1 MKQGFLILLLFA
13 CIGSAAAQRTVK
25 YLDYLGR
32 SVPVERA
39 SFYATTLSV
48 NDLYYHQIFYI
59 REDRLQ
65 MDGFFTEADCKIK
78 QGLFYYYYPN
88 GNIEKLCN
96 YKKNKLNGRYVS
108 FYENG
113 MMKDSAYY
121 TNGRINGYK
130 FSWHNNG
137 MFKDSM
143 FIYDD
148 GGGGSISWYRN
159 GQPCSGGYFAAGGQP
174 RGTWQYFHFNGKPAA
189 KERHENGKLVEKKYY
204 DTSGNEEQDS
214 TNTDRV
220 LSFPGGDAG
229 WKKYVEDRAI
239 IPTGWESIKT
249 GDIVVGITAIIDHE
263 GHVTDAFVS
272 SPFHP
277 AFDQLALK
285 TITSSPPWLPAIEH
299 HRAVDTEVVL
309 PVSFVQAK

>member
-1 MKQGFLILLLFA
+1 MKHGFFTLLLFA
-13 CIGSAAAQRTVK
+13 CIGSATAQYNEN

-32 SVPVERA
+32 PVPVERA
-39 SFYATTLSV
+39 SFYTTTYLV
-48 NDLYYHQIFYI
+48 NDLYYHKVYYI

-65 MDGFFTEADCKIK
+65 MDGFFTKADCKIK

-96 YKKNKLNGRYVS
+96 YKKNKLNGRYIS
-108 FYENG
+108 FYKNG

-121 TNGRINGYK
+121 TDDRINGYK
-130 FSWHNNG
+130 FSWHSNG

-143 FIYDD
+143 SIYDD
-148 GGGGSISWYRN
+148 GSGGSISWYSN

-174 RGTWQYFHFNGKPAA
+174 RGTWQYFHFNGKLAA
-189 KERHENGKLVEKKYY
+189 KERYENGKPVEKKYY
-204 DTSGNEEQDS
+204 DTTGKEERDS
-214 TNTDRV
+214 TISDRV
-220 LSFPGGDAG
+220 LSFPGGDAA
-229 WKKYVEDRAI
+229 WKKYVSDRAI
-239 IPTGWESIKT
+239 VPSGWESIKT
-249 GDIVVGITAIIDHE
+249 GDIVVVVTAVIDHD

-277 AFDQLALK
+277 AFDQVALK
-285 TITSSPPWLPAIEH
+285 IITSSPQWLPAIEH